1 LRRLGKF
8 LERQLHL
15 VINDLITIFLTV
27 RFKDCLRNQCVISIL
42 AKLSRSLSEGLA
54 GEGQYIGCLTP
65 QTATTATE
73 SSATAFVALTP
84 LTTMETLEVEQ
95 DDSKLM
101 AEASKEERLVSPQEP
116 SWQGWAELEND
127 PVGYILLRCC
137 PFAKI
142 LDRLFSISCY
152 KNGALRVC
160 KSEKSCR

>member
-1 LRRLGKF
+1 MG
-8 LERQLHL
+8 
-15 VINDLITIFLTV
+15 T
-27 RFKDCLRNQCVISIL
+27 
-42 AKLSRSLSEGLA
+42 SE
-54 GEGQYIGCLTP
+54 
-65 QTATTATE
+65 
-73 SSATAFVALTP
+73 VD
-84 LTTMETLEVEQ
+84 Q

-127 PVGYILLRCC
+127 PVGLHPSPML
-137 PFAKI
+137 PVAKI